1 MYGDGKSKLKFKN
14 FILIIPVLLVVPF
27 LVLFDT
33 VFYFIT
39 RPSCLSCG
47 NLLEFLKG
55 ASLTVAFLVS
65 TGYTLRKKK

>member
-1 MYGDGKSKLKFKN
+1 MYGHDKSRFNLKN
-14 FILIIPVLLVVPF
+14 FILIIPVLLVVPL

-55 ASLTVAFLVS
+55 TSLTVAVLTV
-65 TGYTLRKKK
+65 TGYSFRKKK